1 MGSMADVAHLSSL
14 AGSPLLDSAGERLGK
29 VEDVVARL
37 DSGEGSPPV
46 IGLTAR
52 IGGREMFVPI
62 DRVQRLGPDSVATST
77 TKLNLA
83 QFERRPG
90 EVLLRADVLDRS
102 LINVDTARLV
112 KAREVE
118 LVRDNDTDGND
129 GGRWRVAGIDPSIR
143 PRLWRL
149 MPRSFR
155 GHDSEHRQFVAW
167 PDIEPFVGHVPTSRM
182 KMAARRLVRLHPAQ
196 IADLVEA
203 ASHEEGEEILEAVG
217 QDKELEADVF
227 EELDDEHQV
236 EFLRERSDQE
246 AAAVLA
252 RMESDDAA
260 DLLMELDQ
268 ERRLPILNLLPPP
281 KQAKMRSLL
290 SHNPETAGG
299 LMNPD
304 FIQVPADTTAAEALA
319 RVRGSALGPQQSSIV
334 CVVDDTGKLIGTV
347 PLVEV
352 VRSDGLQ
359 KMSELIESSTPS
371 VALEAEIP
379 EVARLMSDYN
389 MHAMPV
395 VDADCRPVGI
405 VAVDD
410 ILELL
415 VPEEWRRRAGV
426 ARD

>member
-1 MGSMADVAHLSSL
+1 MPDVAHLSSL
-14 AGSPLLDSAGERLGK
+14 AGSPLLDSEDERLGT
-29 VEDVVARL
+29 VHDVVARF
-37 DSGEGSPPV
+37 DSGDGLAPV

-62 DRVQRLGPDSVATST
+62 DRVERLGPDSVQTAT

-112 KAREVE
+112 RAREVDI
-118 LVRDNDTDGND
+118 VHDDD
-129 GGRWRVAGIDPSIR
+129 GGWGVAGIDPSIR

-149 MPRSFR
+149 LPRRFR
-155 GHDSEHRQFVAW
+155 GHDTEHRQFVPW
-167 PDIEPFVGHVPTSRM
+167 RDIEPFVGHVPTSRL

-203 ASHEEGEEILEAVG
+203 ASHEEGEEILRAVG

-236 EFLRERSDQE
+236 EFLHERSDAE

-268 ERRLPILNLLPPP
+268 ERRLPILNLLPAP
-281 KQAKMRSLL
+281 KQAKIRSLL

-304 FIQVPADTTAAEALA
+304 FILVPGDASAADALA
-319 RVRGSALGPQQSSIV
+319 RVRASDLVPQQSSIV
-334 CVVDDTGKLIGTV
+334 CVVDDGGRLLGTI
-347 PLVEV
+347 PLVELI
-352 VRSDGLQ
+352 RADGAQ
-359 KMSELIESSTPS
+359 PVSELIESSTPS

-389 MHAMPV
+389 MIAMPV
-395 VDADCRPVGI
+395 LDGEGRPVGI

-410 ILELL
+410 VLELL